1 MDIYGYS
8 YFISLVIAPFP
19 GLFISL
25 MQKIYKSEKV
35 GSHRALTGLLLL
47 AIILGNVNA
56 NNNFF
61 GIHGIFVRKNG
72 ILVPTMFFSN

>member
-25 MQKIYKSEKV
+25 MQKIYKSEKI
-35 GSHRALTGLLLL
+35 GSHRALTGLLLF
-47 AIILGNVNA
+47 AITLGKC
-56 NNNFF
+56 FKIIF
-61 GIHGIFVRKNG
+61 GV
-72 ILVPTMFFSN
+72 S